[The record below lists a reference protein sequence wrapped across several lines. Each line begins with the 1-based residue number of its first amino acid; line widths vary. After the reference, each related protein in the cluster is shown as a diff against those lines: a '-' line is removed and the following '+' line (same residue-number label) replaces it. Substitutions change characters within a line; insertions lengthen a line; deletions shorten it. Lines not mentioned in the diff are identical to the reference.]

1 MQKKEIKKDKAS
13 ILAVTLIVLG
23 LVLSIALSASL
34 ISILGNKASISSNK
48 SNLAYSRA
56 DSGVEDILYKIKN
69 ADSRDA
75 IEDIVTCSDGVF
87 ENSSV
92 GYKVEFKD
100 ASGAFI
106 KDCGVEISKVDTIK
120 STGRSEG
127 NQRSIEVAVA
137 ADAGICRYVGATP
150 SSYNGLE
157 VGGYS
162 GGDAKCESEFEGS
175 YSGIRMCTGSD
186 FASGVPDEDGWY
198 STFFVYDDTTGN
210 DCKGWTDKLLGYGS
224 FWNSDESRPTKK
236 ACLSSY
242 KILCCTCE

>member
-69 ADSRDA
+69 ADSNDT
-75 IEDIVTCSDGVF
+75 IGDIVTCSDGVF

-137 ADAGICRYVGATP
+137 ATDSQKACFCRLSGTQTWHILVPGYDEWTASTCK
-150 SSYNGLE
+150 E
-157 VGGYS
+157 VCADVFS
-162 GGDAKCESEFEGS
+162 NHAQSA
-175 YSGIRMCTGSD
+175 M
-186 FASGVPDEDGWY
+186 V
-198 STFFVYDDTTGN
+198 
-210 DCKGWTDKLLGYGS
+210 
-224 FWNSDESRPTKK
+224 
-236 ACLSSY
+236 CLSSDG
-242 KILCCTCE
+242 ISIGDLSGISLVGLVGEVPTDIPDENCGW